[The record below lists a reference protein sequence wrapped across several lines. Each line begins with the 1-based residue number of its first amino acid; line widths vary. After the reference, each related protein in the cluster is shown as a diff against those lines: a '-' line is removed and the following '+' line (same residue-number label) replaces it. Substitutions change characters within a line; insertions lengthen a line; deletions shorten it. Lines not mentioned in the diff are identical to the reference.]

1 MESTSADSSLGPSAY
16 SINSP
21 GEDAQEKKEEDLDG
35 GPQDSLWSA
44 PEPTQE
50 EPLVVVE
57 ENEGWRATYLTAE
70 FFNVIVMSVA
80 FFLLFAAYNTIQNYV
95 TSLLPGFPTTW
106 DASAALAG
114 NLGRVSLGVLYVTV
128 ALMVFLAPAIVYTCR
143 EKWTMLIGALCYVVY
158 MASLIKII
166 EWAVLGASVIIGF
179 GAAILWVAQG
189 SFLTLCSPK
198 GKRGTHTGIFW

>member
-1 MESTSADSSLGPSAY
+1 
-16 SINSP
+16 
-21 GEDAQEKKEEDLDG
+21 
-35 GPQDSLWSA
+35 
-44 PEPTQE
+44 
-50 EPLVVVE
+50 
-57 ENEGWRATYLTAE
+57 
-70 FFNVIVMSVA
+70 
-80 FFLLFAAYNTIQNYV
+80 
-95 TSLLPGFPTTW
+95 
-106 DASAALAG
+106 
-114 NLGRVSLGVLYVTV
+114 VSLGVLYVTV

-143 EKWTMLIGALCYVVY
+143 EKWTMLIGALCYVVASHAHMLGAYGWISFSLDSLIGGGAKVY